1 MTSANATDPTRS
13 PIKKHAVRPIAHTH
27 VKKKL
32 TAAISM
38 MRLRSLFKPVVSR
51 SNTTTHGT
59 SDGWV
64 FAAAAAAW
72 DARAEAGTMTSG
84 GLRVTPES
92 VPGVEVIAGA
102 GAASIAARR
111 CAALL
116 ARCLGSGA
124 RVVDASLLGGC
135 HARGASRVCCV

>member
-1 MTSANATDPTRS
+1 MFA
-13 PIKKHAVRPIAHTH
+13 
-27 VKKKL
+27 
-32 TAAISM
+32 
-38 MRLRSLFKPVVSR
+38 
-51 SNTTTHGT
+51 
-59 SDGWV
+59 
-64 FAAAAAAW
+64 AAAAAAW

-92 VPGVEVIAGA
+92 VPGVEVITGA

>member
-1 MTSANATDPTRS
+1 
-13 PIKKHAVRPIAHTH
+13 
-27 VKKKL
+27 
-32 TAAISM
+32 
-38 MRLRSLFKPVVSR
+38 
-51 SNTTTHGT
+51 
-59 SDGWV
+59 
-64 FAAAAAAW
+64 
-72 DARAEAGTMTSG
+72 MTSG

-92 VPGVEVIAGA
+92 VPGLNGVEVIAGA
-102 GAASIAARR
+102 GAVSIAARR